1 MGGAAYLS
9 RLKRIAK
16 ALPNLDVNFAG
27 HLSGQAKLDAFA
39 SADLYVFPSLSES
52 YGLTLLEALSHGV
65 PVIAWD
71 HDGAKAIVQ
80 PEFGV
85 LVSNGKQLLDA
96 IEALMADPERRKK
109 MGEAGRAY
117 AAERP
122 FSKAAERLASVLVS
136 VATLR

>member
-1 MGGAAYLS
+1 V
-9 RLKRIAK
+9 
-16 ALPNLDVNFAG
+16 DVSFAG

-85 LVSNGKQLLDA
+85 LVSSERQLLEA
-96 IEALMADPERRKK
+96 IETLMADPARRQR

-122 FSKAAERLASVLVS
+122 FSKAAERLANVLLS
-136 VATLR
+136 TATLR